1 MKYSAAFSAVFLTMA
16 CSAAFAQDQS
26 TLVIAIPGTP
36 QGIDF
41 DRQAGPQTW
50 SIGMQIMEQ
59 GSEWAMVD
67 YSFGTEGVANPTQI
81 PGFAYPDYTKQMMEP
96 GIIESCKLS
105 EDGRSAV
112 YKLRPNVLS
121 AAGNEFTSAD
131 VVYRVERA
139 IGNNAIAQFI
149 QNSVNA
155 GKREQWEAVDKYT
168 VSIKA
173 QTPMPQICTVL
184 TNSYFYWIDSTE
196 AKKHATESDPWSNEW
211 FATSGMSFG
220 PYFIKSWEA
229 GKRIVL
235 EANPNYWRGEPQI
248 KRVIYQVVPESAN
261 RVALLSQGAVQLAE
275 GLSPDE
281 IVALS
286 GQDTV
291 RVAAVRSNQSLYAVM
306 NNDIAP
312 FDKPDVRR
320 AINMLI
326 PRETVA
332 KDIYRG
338 MAEPF
343 NGVIPSLYLGHV
355 DFSADKGSIDEAKT
369 LLAKAG
375 LQDGFETQIAYS
387 AGDPVQENV
396 AILIQTALRDIG
408 IKVNLQKL
416 PVAAH
421 SDLVQSKKAPF
432 ALWID
437 FPIQPDPNYSLGLIY
452 GSNNAVN
459 YQNYSNADV
468 DAAIAAGVPVVNP
481 EERAAVHE
489 KPQRIIHEEA
499 ALAWIVEPYY
509 LAAMS
514 KSLAGWRW
522 YPTQYYRIS
531 DLKLD

>member
-1 MKYSAAFSAVFLTMA
+1 MKYSMAFSAALMVAA
-16 CSAAFAQDQS
+16 CSTASAQDKS
-26 TLVIAIPGTP
+26 TLIVAIPGTP

-50 SIGMQIMEQ
+50 SIGMQVMEQ
-59 GSEWAMVD
+59 GSEWATVK
-67 YSFGTEGVANPTQI
+67 YPFGTDGIANPTNI
-81 PGFAYPDYTKQMMEP
+81 PGFAYPDYTNQTIEP
-96 GIIESCKLS
+96 GIVQSCELAA
-105 EDGRSAV
+105 DGLSAV
-112 YKLRPNVLS
+112 YKLRPNVRS
-121 AAGNEFTSAD
+121 PAGNEFTSDD
-131 VVYRVERA
+131 VIYRVERA

-155 GKREQWEAVDKYT
+155 GKREQWTSIDKYT

-173 QTPMPQICTVL
+173 DTPMPQICTVL
-184 TNSYFYWIDSTE
+184 TNSYFYWLDSTE
-196 AKKHATESDPWSNEW
+196 AKKHATESDPWANEW
-211 FATSGMSFG
+211 AATSAMSFG
-220 PYFIKSWEA
+220 PYYIKSWEA
-229 GKRIVL
+229 GRRIVL
-235 EANPNYWRGEPQI
+235 EANPNYWRGAPEI

-261 RVALLSQGAVQLAE
+261 RVALLSQGTVQLAE
-275 GLSPDE
+275 ALSPDE
-281 IVALS
+281 IQSLAT
-286 GQDTV
+286 QDGV

-306 NNDIAP
+306 NNAIAP
-312 FDKPDVRR
+312 FDKPEVRR
-320 AINMLI
+320 AINMVI

-343 NGVIPSLYLGHV
+343 YGVIPSLYLGHV
-355 DFSADKGSIDEAKT
+355 DFSKDKGSVEEAKA

-375 LQDGFETQIAYS
+375 LESGFDTQIVYS

-396 AILIQTALRDIG
+396 AILIQTALREIG
-408 IKVNLQKL
+408 IRVNLQKM

-459 YQNYSNADV
+459 YQNYSNKEV
-468 DAAIAAGVPVVNP
+468 DAAIAAGVPVVDP
-481 EERAAVHE
+481 QERAAAHE
-489 KPQRIIHEEA
+489 KPQRIIHDEA

-514 KSLAGWRW
+514 KSLEGWRW
-522 YPTQYYRIS
+522 YPTQYYRINTM
-531 DLKLD
+531 KLN